1 MWAAISPLPFASE
14 KENEKRFALLPQE
27 AAFPKPARGVRW
39 VEWGGG
45 QGYGGALVCLLNQ
58 VLPDLQTN
66 ERAALQLRYLEGQ
79 VGVSFQEERHFLP
92 SQQEVWVGILAAQV
106 KGKEIQ
112 EMGVWGILLN
122 IGVISP
128 MNLTDS
134 GLEK

>member
-1 MWAAISPLPFASE
+1 MWATISPLPFTSE

-39 VEWGGG
+39 VEWGGE

-79 VGVSFQEERHFLP
+79 VGVFFQEEVFPAKPTRGLGWDSCSP
-92 SQQEVWVGILAAQV
+92 S
-106 KGKEIQ
+106 KGE
-112 EMGVWGILLN
+112 ENSGDGVWGILLN